1 MVPKTLTVIFDRSTR
16 FVDSLYKLTDPLIFA
31 LVAVAGLS
39 SLLLQEVM
47 NKIKIKLQDKGNNFI
62 VFTS

>member
-1 MVPKTLTVIFDRSTR
+1 
-16 FVDSLYKLTDPLIFA
+16 
-31 LVAVAGLS
+31 VAAAGLS
-39 SLLLQEVM
+39 SLLLQEVI